1 MTTIV
6 QPVSSAAPKPQPATK
21 TKTKP
26 DPRYLAL
33 RNFALSLS
41 IFNILGYTI
50 LGFEQPYLWP
60 FFALATGYTTE
71 LTLEVIA
78 AWAEKRTPRFRG
90 GGFRGLY
97 VFLLPAHI
105 TSLAVNMLLYANNQW
120 WPVMFGVIV
129 GVGGKHIL
137 KAPVAGRMRHFMN
150 PSNLGITAVLLTFGT
165 WASIAPPYQF
175 TEYANTE
182 FRILIPLLIVTA
194 GTVINAMLTG
204 RVMLIMGW
212 VGGFAIESL
221 LRHFIWGA
229 PLYSALAVMS
239 GVAFVLYTNYMITDP
254 GTTPSKGRNQFIFGA
269 GVATVYG
276 ILMLF
281 NVTYTLFY
289 ATTIVC
295 GIRGAGWWVA
305 HFRAK
310 RRERLAAGSIAGSE
324 VGEPAPAPAPVP
336 AGSVSS

>member
-1 MTTIV
+1 MTTIT
-6 QPVSSAAPKPQPATK
+6 QSASEAAPDPRSATVKAK
-21 TKTKP
+21 TKTPP

-41 IFNILGYTI
+41 VFNILGYTV
-50 LGFEQPYLWP
+50 LGFEQPYTWP

-71 LTLEVIA
+71 LVLEVITA
-78 AWAEKRTPRFRG
+78 RVEKRRPRFLG
-90 GGFRGLY
+90 GGLKGLM

-105 TSLAVNMLLYANNQW
+105 TSLAVNMLFYANNQW
-120 WPVMFGVIV
+120 WPVMFGVVV
-129 GVGGKHIL
+129 GVGQKHIL
-137 KAPVAGRMRHFMN
+137 KAPIGGRMRHFMN
-150 PSNLGITAVLLTFGT
+150 PSNLGITVSLLAFGS

-194 GTVINAMLTG
+194 GTVINAMLTR

-221 LRHFIWGA
+221 LRYFIWHA

-239 GVAFVLYTNYMITDP
+239 GVAFVLYTNYMVTDP
-254 GTTPSKGRNQFIFGA
+254 GTTPSKGRAQFMFGA

-276 ILMLF
+276 VLMVF
-281 NVTYTLFY
+281 NVVYTLFF

-295 GIRGAGWWVA
+295 GLRGLGWWVA
-305 HFRAK
+305 HFRA
-310 RRERLAAGSIAGSE
+310 RRQAAA
-324 VGEPAPAPAPVP
+324 AVP
-336 AGSVSS
+336 ASGHAETVGV